1 MCSMSLSCKSI
12 GLFPFAGSD
21 PSDRPEG
28 PECCRA
34 QLWARQLHVHH
45 LPRRSRRLGPGPGQ
59 FACVCTYC
67 VCAVYVFACAQ
78 AIPCTKY
85 TFIHIN
91 KLRSYV
97 GIFLILIL
105 YLGVAAA
112 KPVRREIQDQPAVE
126 EGIQRLVKINNIT
139 GDTRPFISDSSPQLF
154 WGLWMRSDK
163 ENPVIR
169 NQFVKLKF
177 IQIATKTKEN

>member
-1 MCSMSLSCKSI
+1 M
-12 GLFPFAGSD
+12 
-21 PSDRPEG
+21 
-28 PECCRA
+28 
-34 QLWARQLHVHH
+34 
-45 LPRRSRRLGPGPGQ
+45 
-59 FACVCTYC
+59 
-67 VCAVYVFACAQ
+67 CAVYVFACAQ

-154 WGLWMRSDK
+154 
-163 ENPVIR
+163 
-169 NQFVKLKF
+169 
-177 IQIATKTKEN
+177 

>member
-1 MCSMSLSCKSI
+1 MTDLKDRSVAEHNFERVNFMSIIYLVVLVVS
-12 GLFPFAGSD
+12 GL
-21 PSDRPEG
+21 
-28 PECCRA
+28 A
-34 QLWARQLHVHH
+34 QVSLRV
-45 LPRRSRRLGPGPGQ
+45 
-59 FACVCTYC
+59 CVYC
-67 VCAVYVFACAQ
+67 VFAEYVFACAQ
-78 AIPCTKY
+78 AISCTKY

-154 WGLWMRSDK
+154 
-163 ENPVIR
+163 
-169 NQFVKLKF
+169 
-177 IQIATKTKEN
+177 